1 MSAANPPLVVNFRER
16 WAELRLVRPP
26 RNVLDRPML
35 EALAAALDDL
45 AARSEPPLLLLAAE
59 GRHFSTGYAIGE
71 IPEEIFHRDPAVR
84 AAHPFELV
92 MAKLVHYPSP
102 VVAAVQGDAWG
113 GAVELLACA
122 DLRVASTKVR
132 LGVPPV
138 RLGLVYSHTGLRRL
152 LRGFGSPLVREMLL
166 TGEAIG
172 AERALQAGFF
182 NRVVPAGDLDTAA
195 TELLE
200 QVARGGPRALRGTRR
215 ILTLLE
221 EAEVLPDAVVE
232 EIAELRHA
240 AWSGDEFRVARE
252 AFLEGRPSPFGGA

>member
-1 MSAANPPLVVNFRER
+1 MSAIDKPLMITAHAQ
-16 WAELRLVRPP
+16 WTELRLARPP

-35 EALAAALDDL
+35 EALAAALDEL
-45 AARSEPPLLLLAAE
+45 AAGEAPLLLLSAD
-59 GRHFSTGYAIGE
+59 GKHFSTGYAIGE

-84 AAHPFELV
+84 AADPFEQV
-92 MAKLVHYPSP
+92 MARLVHYPSP

-113 GAVELLACA
+113 GAVELLACT
-122 DLRVASTKVR
+122 DLRVAINKVR

-172 AERALQAGFF
+172 AERARQAGFF
-182 NRVVPAGDLDTAA
+182 TRVVPAGDLAA
-195 TELLE
+195 TADALLE
-200 QVARGGPRALRGTRR
+200 TIARGGPQALRGTRR

-221 EAEVLPDAVVE
+221 EAEVLPDAVIR

-240 AWSGDEFRVARE
+240 SWSGDEFRLARE